1 MDEFYKELKALRER
15 QSIDLAEIQNRT
27 KINIKFLEAFE
38 EGNFEVLPKAY
49 VRLFLRAYVIE
60 IGGDPEEALTQFE
73 HFLSRAEGEPVRE
86 KSKSKPV
93 ITMAAEQTG
102 APSSGKTFSISQ
114 YRSNLVKGGVLL
126 IIWVFAI
133 FIIQKSISQKQESS
147 PETIP
152 AAAYLANDVDI
163 ITEVAL
169 LSDFVAASTD
179 EAVLNIEP
187 PFSLKIITID
197 ATGFQV
203 KQDTL
208 ASEAIA
214 IPAGDIRT
222 YTFDQEL
229 DLLFNHSRGLNV
241 YLNGD
246 AIRKIQSQNDPV
258 RVRVT
263 ADPLNITVIHYT
275 PIQ

>member
-73 HFLSRAEGEPVRE
+73 HFLSRAEGEPVGE

-93 ITMAAEQTG
+93 ITMVAEQTG
-102 APSSGKTFSISQ
+102 SSGSGKTFSISQ

>member
-1 MDEFYKELKALRER
+1 MNEFYKELKALRER

-27 KINIKFLEAFE
+27 KINLKFLEAFE
-38 EGNFEVLPKAY
+38 EGNFDVLPKAY
-49 VRLFLRAYVIE
+49 VRLFLRAYVTE

-73 HFLSRAEGEPVRE
+73 HFLSRTEGKPGEE

-93 ITMAAEQTG
+93 ITMVAEQTG
-102 APSSGKTFSISQ
+102 ASNTGKAFSITH
-114 YRSNLVKGGVLL
+114 YRSNLIKGGILL
-126 IIWVFAI
+126 VVWIFAI
-133 FIIQKSISQKQESS
+133 FIIQKSITKKQEAY

-152 AAAYLANDVDI
+152 AAAYLTNDVNI
-163 ITEVAL
+163 ITETKL
-169 LSDFVAASTD
+169 LSDYVAASTD

-187 PFSLKIITID
+187 PLSLKVITTD
-197 ATGFQV
+197 AIGYQV

-208 ASEAIA
+208 ATEAIA

-222 YTFDQEL
+222 YTFNQEL

-241 YLNGD
+241 FLNGD

-258 RVRVT
+258 RIRVT

>member
-73 HFLSRAEGEPVRE
+73 HFLSRAQGEPVGE

-93 ITMAAEQTG
+93 ITMAAEQAG
-102 APSSGKTFSISQ
+102 SPSSGKTFSISQ

-133 FIIQKSISQKQESS
+133 FIIQKSISQKQDTS

-179 EAVLNIEP
+179 EAELNIEP

-229 DLLFNHSRGLNV
+229 DLLFNHSRGLNI

-263 ADPLNITVIHYT
+263 VDPLNITVIHYT